1 MKKVLSLIL
10 AAALALF
17 MAAGSAAESIHL
29 RYAELDV
36 GENLLTVDARY
47 FADRV
52 KELSDGRIII
62 DIYDILDRFTE
73 IHENYKEYRWTYTYQ
88 LILEY
93 YGLETLTE
101 EDAERIH
108 SDYITARRKWISEIR
123 KDAEK
128 EFSLGDVERDVLN
141 EFITQLEDEV
151 DFENQKLY
159 M

>member
-1 MKKVLSLIL
+1 MEDIKN
-10 AAALALF
+10 
-17 MAAGSAAESIHL
+17 G
-29 RYAELDV
+29 
-36 GENLLTVDARY
+36 T
-47 FADRV
+47 
-52 KELSDGRIII
+52 II

-128 EFSLGDVERDVLN
+128 EYTLGDVDREVLDN
-141 EFITQLEDEV
+141 FLSQLDKEME
-151 DFENQKLY
+151 FENENKFE
-159 M
+159 